1 MSDDG
6 KSMKSNRTYG
16 GKSVIN
22 QDGGG
27 AQAMIQRLRGKE
39 ADNKEAKEI
48 AQREQMQRFEG
59 DS

>member
-27 AQAMIQRLRGKE
+27 AQAMI
-39 ADNKEAKEI
+39 
-48 AQREQMQRFEG
+48 
-59 DS
+59 